1 MIMLRIVLIAL
12 FTLVLNGCNTNK
24 DLYKGLSA
32 EQIYTKAQEN
42 IKKESFHKASKDLEA
57 LEAHYPYSEYSNKA
71 QLELIHAYYKSDES
85 ALGLSAANRFIRMNP
100 HHPEVD
106 YAYYL
111 KGLINFEQNYSFT
124 FRYLPLDRSAR
135 DPSTTQE
142 AFDTFKQLI
151 DRFPKSQYVPEAK
164 KRMVFLRN
172 ALANHELH
180 IMHYYIKRGA
190 YLSAVNRA
198 NYIVQ
203 HFEQTPAIP
212 KALIAMVQCYRKLG
226 MRALADDALKTLKA
240 NFPNEQAP

>member
-1 MIMLRIVLIAL
+1 MIMLRFALITFFAL
-12 FTLVLNGCNTNK
+12 LLNGCNTNK
-24 DLYKGLSA
+24 DIYKGLSA
-32 EQIYTKAQEN
+32 EQIYAKAQEST
-42 IKKESFHKASKDLEA
+42 KKENFNKVSKDLEA
-57 LEAHYPYSEYSNKA
+57 LEARYPYSEYSNKA
-71 QLELIHAYYKSDES
+71 QLELVHAYYKSNEP

-111 KGLINFEQNYSFT
+111 KGLINFEQHYSFT

-164 KRMVFLRN
+164 KRMVFLKN

-180 IMHYYIKRGA
+180 IMNYYIKRGA

-212 KALIAMVQCYRKLG
+212 KVLVAMVQCYRKLG
-226 MRALADDALKTLKA
+226 MTELADDALKTLKA
-240 NFPNEQAP
+240 NFPDESVD

>member
-1 MIMLRIVLIAL
+1 MVRIALVAL
-12 FTLVLNGCNTNK
+12 FTLLLCGCNSNK

-32 EQIYTKAQEN
+32 EQIYAQAQQN
-42 IKKESFHKASKDLEA
+42 IKKENFNKAAKDLEA
-57 LEAHYPYSEYSNKA
+57 LEARYPYSEYSNKA
-71 QLELIHAYYKSDES
+71 QLELIHAYYKSNEP

-100 HHPEVD
+100 HHPQVD

-151 DRFPKSQYVPEAK
+151 DRFPKSQYIADAK
-164 KRMVFLRN
+164 KRMVFLKN
-172 ALANHELH
+172 ALANHELQ
-180 IMHYYIKRGA
+180 IMAYYIKRGA

-198 NYIVQ
+198 NYIIQ
-203 HFEQTPAIP
+203 HFEKTPAIP
-212 KALIAMVQCYRKLG
+212 KALAAMLECYRKLG
-226 MRALADDALKTLKA
+226 MTSLAEDTQKTLNA
-240 NFPNEQAP
+240 NFPNETVE